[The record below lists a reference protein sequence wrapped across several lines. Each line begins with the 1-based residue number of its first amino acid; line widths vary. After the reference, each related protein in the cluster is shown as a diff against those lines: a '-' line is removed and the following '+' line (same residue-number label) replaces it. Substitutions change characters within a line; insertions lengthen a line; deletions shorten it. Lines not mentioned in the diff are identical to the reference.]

1 MSQSFIDY
9 PIFNYIIPN
18 DVYRKRKLIY
28 LFKFLICLGL
38 ANGEVIS
45 TSERLEGVSIWI
57 YSKNNNFS
65 LLTVLQAGLLSLCF
79 RVNFGVLYRL
89 IKIGNR
95 KRETRTK
102 IISGYYCLL
111 DMIGVDPLLQRH
123 GYGRRMI
130 EEKLIE
136 LDGRKIPCYLE
147 TSRIENIAYYVKL
160 GFKLIHEYKIMN
172 IKVFCLL
179 R

>member
-1 MSQSFIDY
+1 
-9 PIFNYIIPN
+9 
-18 DVYRKRKLIY
+18 
-28 LFKFLICLGL
+28 
-38 ANGEVIS
+38 
-45 TSERLEGVSIWI
+45 
-57 YSKNNNFS
+57 
-65 LLTVLQAGLLSLCF
+65 
-79 RVNFGVLYRL
+79 
-89 IKIGNR
+89 
-95 KRETRTK
+95 
-102 IISGYYCLL
+102 
-111 DMIGVDPLLQRH
+111 MIGVDPLLQRH